1 MSPYLPAGWL
11 ACLTSVVAVSGAFAQ
26 PAPPAPAASQPFRS
40 ALDGYQPFTDEK
52 PAPWK
57 ESNDTVGR
65 IGGWKAYA
73 REAQGAGAETPVKPA
88 AVDPHAGHRE
98 KAK

>member
-1 MSPYLPAGWL
+1 MFHSLPVRWL
-11 ACLTSVVAVSGAFAQ
+11 ACLTLLAALDVSAQTAPRATVA
-26 PAPPAPAASQPFRS
+26 PEPYRS
-40 ALDGYQPFTDEK
+40 ALDGYQPFKEEK
-52 PAPWK
+52 VLPWK

-73 REAQGAGAETPVKPA
+73 QEAQGTSAETPPKPA
-88 AVDPHAGHRE
+88 AVDPHAGHGE